1 MKALLLAI
9 VAAVLAASQAAPS
22 SQPPAFKG
30 GVDRV
35 RVDALV
41 TDGDHPVRGL
51 SARNFLVWDNG
62 VPQSPELLE
71 SGGPVK
77 VLLVLD
83 ISTSVAGERL
93 EHLRSASSRLIDA
106 LNEDDMVGL
115 LTFSER
121 IDQLVALTRQHDDV
135 RQALATVH
143 AGGRTALYDAVFTG
157 LTLGAGESGRWLV
170 LVFSDGADTASWLAG
185 DRVLAEAGRSS
196 LVVYGVTA
204 EGRAR
209 DARAWLDGITAA
221 TGGRVTD
228 AAGSADVGRVF
239 VELLN
244 EYRSRYV
251 LTFTPS
257 GVETGQGWHTLKV
270 RTQGTAAGVKVV
282 ARKGYFSSR

>member
-1 MKALLLAI
+1 MRLLLSLVMAAALLAP
-9 VAAVLAASQAAPS
+9 QAAPPS
-22 SQPPAFKG
+22 ERPVFKG

-41 TDGDHPVRGL
+41 TDGERPVMGL
-51 SARNFLVWDNG
+51 TAKDFRVWDNG
-62 VPQSPELLE
+62 VPQSPDLLE

-83 ISTSVAGERL
+83 ISTSVAGVRL
-93 EHLRSASSRLIDA
+93 EHLRMASGRLLDA

-121 IDQLVALTRQHDDV
+121 IDQLVPLTRKHDEVRDALTR
-135 RQALATVH
+135 VH

-157 LTLGAGESGRWLV
+157 LALGTGESGRWLV

-209 DARAWLDGITAA
+209 DARPWLDGITAA

-228 AAGSADVGRVF
+228 AAGSEDVGRVF
-239 VELLN
+239 VDLLN
-244 EYRSRYV
+244 EYRSRY
-251 LTFTPS
+251 LLAFTP
-257 GVETGQGWHTLKV
+257 TGQGGEGWHTLKV
-270 RTQGTAAGVKVV
+270 RTQGSAAAAKVV
-282 ARKGYFSSR
+282 ARKGYFATR

>member
-1 MKALLLAI
+1 MVAALLLAP
-9 VAAVLAASQAAPS
+9 QAALTGQRPV
-22 SQPPAFKG
+22 FKA

-41 TDGDHPVRGL
+41 TDGEHPVTGL
-51 SARNFLVWDNG
+51 TAKDFLIWDNG
-62 VPQSPELLE
+62 VPQSADLLE

-93 EHLRSASSRLIDA
+93 EHLRAASERLIDA
-106 LNEDDMVGL
+106 LTGDDMVGL

-121 IDQLVALTRQHDDV
+121 IDQLVPLTRTHDEV
-135 RQALATVH
+135 RHALGNIH

-157 LTLGAGESGRWLV
+157 LTLGTGESGRWLV

-185 DRVLAEAGRSS
+185 ERVLAEAGRSS

-209 DARAWLDGITAA
+209 DARNWLDGVAAA

-228 AAGSADVGRVF
+228 AAGAGDIGRVF
-239 VELLN
+239 VDLLN

-251 LTFTPS
+251 LAFTPS
-257 GVETGQGWHTLKV
+257 GVQTGQGWHTLKV
-270 RTQGTAAGVKVV
+270 QTRGAAAAAKVV
-282 ARKGYFSSR
+282 ARKGYFSTK

>member
-1 MKALLLAI
+1 MKSLLLVMAAI
-9 VAAVLAASQAAPS
+9 LAAPQAASTGQRPV
-22 SQPPAFKG
+22 FKA

-41 TDGDHPVRGL
+41 TDGDHPVTGL
-51 SARNFLVWDNG
+51 SEKDFLIWDDG
-62 VPQSPELLE
+62 VAQAPELLE

-93 EHLRSASSRLIDA
+93 EHLRTASSRLIDA
-106 LNEDDMVGL
+106 LNDDDMVGL

-121 IDQLVALTRQHDDV
+121 IDQLVPLTLKHDEV
-135 RQALATVH
+135 RQALAGVH
-143 AGGRTALYDAVFTG
+143 ATGRTALYDAVFTG
-157 LTLGAGESGRWLV
+157 LTLGAGETGRWLV

-204 EGRAR
+204 EGRAL
-209 DARAWLDGITAA
+209 DARPWLDAITSA

-251 LTFTPS
+251 LTFMPS
-257 GVETGQGWHTLKV
+257 GVQTGQGWHTLKV
-270 RTQGTAAGVKVV
+270 RTQGTPAAKVV
-282 ARKGYFSSR
+282 ARKGYFSTK

>member
-1 MKALLLAI
+1 MLLAP
-9 VAAVLAASQAAPS
+9 QAAP
-22 SQPPAFKG
+22 PAQHPVFKA

-41 TDGDHPVRGL
+41 TDADHPVAGL
-51 SARNFLVWDNG
+51 TAKDFLIWDNG
-62 VPQSPELLE
+62 VPQTPDLLE
-71 SGGPVK
+71 AGGPVK

-93 EHLRSASSRLIDA
+93 EHLRAASARLIDA
-106 LNEDDMVGL
+106 LNDNDKVGL

-121 IDQLVALTRQHDDV
+121 IDQLVPLTLAHDDV
-135 RQALATVH
+135 RRALATVH

-209 DARAWLDGITAA
+209 DARPWLDGITAA

-228 AAGSADVGRVF
+228 AAGSEDIGRVF
-239 VELLN
+239 VDLLN

-251 LTFTPS
+251 LAFTPS
-257 GVETGQGWHTLKV
+257 GVPTGQGWHTLKV
-270 RTQGTAAGVKVV
+270 RTRGPAAAAKVV
-282 ARKGYFSSR
+282 ARKGYFSTK

>member
-1 MKALLLAI
+1 MVAALL
-9 VAAVLAASQAAPS
+9 AAP
-22 SQPPAFKG
+22 QTAPTNQRPAFKAG
-30 GVDRV
+30 IDRV

-41 TDGDHPVRGL
+41 TDGEHAVTGL
-51 SARNFLVWDNG
+51 SAKDFLIWDNG
-62 VPQSPELLE
+62 VAQSPELLE

-93 EHLRSASSRLIDA
+93 EHLRAASSRLLDA
-106 LNEDDMVGL
+106 LNDDDMVGL

-121 IDQLVALTRQHDDV
+121 IDQLVPLTQKRDDV

-157 LTLGAGESGRWLV
+157 LTLGAGETGRWLV

-228 AAGSADVGRVF
+228 AAGSADIGRVF
-239 VELLN
+239 VDLLN

-257 GVETGQGWHTLKV
+257 GVQSGQGWHTLKV
-270 RTQGTAAGVKVV
+270 RTQGSAAAAKVV
-282 ARKGYFSSR
+282 ARKGYFSTR

>member
-1 MKALLLAI
+1 LAAALLAP
-9 VAAVLAASQAAPS
+9 QAAPT
-22 SQPPAFKG
+22 SQRPVFKG

-41 TDGDHPVRGL
+41 TDGERPVLGL
-51 SARNFLVWDNG
+51 TAKNFLVWDND
-62 VPQSPELLE
+62 VLQSPDLLE

-93 EHLRSASSRLIDA
+93 EHLRSASGRLLDA
-106 LNEDDMVGL
+106 LNDDDMVGL

-121 IDQLVALTRQHDDV
+121 IDQLVPLTRKHGEVRDALTR
-135 RQALATVH
+135 VH

-157 LTLGAGESGRWLV
+157 LALGAGESGRWLV

-209 DARAWLDGITAA
+209 DARPWLNSITAA

-228 AAGSADVGRVF
+228 AAGSEDIGRVF
-239 VELLN
+239 VDLLN
-244 EYRSRYV
+244 EYRSRY
-251 LTFTPS
+251 LLAFTPS
-257 GVETGQGWHTLKV
+257 GQGGQGWHTLRV
-270 RTQGTAAGVKVV
+270 RTQGSAAAAKVV
-282 ARKGYFSSR
+282 ARKGYFSDR